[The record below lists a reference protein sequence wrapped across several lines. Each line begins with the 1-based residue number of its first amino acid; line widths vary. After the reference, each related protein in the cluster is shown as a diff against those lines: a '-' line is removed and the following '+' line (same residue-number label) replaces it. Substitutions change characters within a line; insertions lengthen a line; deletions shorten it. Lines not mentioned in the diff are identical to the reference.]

1 MQKLKLYTDSFFDGL
16 RKREDPPADEAVVA
30 LVQNPIWIQ
39 QINQWHVIP
48 DQLPDDFSDEVKA
61 FFEFYL
67 VKSQTANPIDLA
79 AAQTFFDQ
87 KGDLYLAMLGF
98 YSLPYC
104 YAFADGAEVLVRSN
118 RIVDQIGER
127 LGETG
132 SFVLEIFRP
141 GAFFES
147 KEAYLTCAKVRLI
160 HAFSRFFIHRY
171 AKDWDEAYGKPVNQ
185 EDMLGT
191 NLAFSFI
198 VLRGL
203 TKMGFAPTEKQQ
215 KEVLSYWKWVGEL
228 MGIAIDFWPDTPKE
242 AYELDKLIRRR
253 HLRSSQAGQKLI
265 QSLVRFYKESIP
277 EPLIQSQINGILSFF
292 LGKEASKALHLGE
305 AIPVSGDLL
314 GLMFTFLG
322 WKNYGGKK
330 GYASIRN
337 NLEKQQK
344 DRFGRV
350 LSICLPELKRT

>member
-1 MQKLKLYTDSFFDGL
+1 M
-16 RKREDPPADEAVVA
+16 
-30 LVQNPIWIQ
+30 
-39 QINQWHVIP
+39 INNWEIIP
-48 DQLPDDFSDEVKA
+48 DILPKQFSKEITDFFK
-61 FFEFYL
+61 FYQH
-67 VKSQTANPIDLA
+67 KSQEAEKKVLEG
-79 AAQTFFDQ
+79 AQTFFEK

-132 SFVLEIFRP
+132 SFVMEIFRP

-147 KEAYLTCAKVRLI
+147 KEAFLTCAKVRLI

-171 AKDWDEAYGKPVNQ
+171 ATDWDEAFGKPVNQ

-228 MGIAIDFWPDTPKE
+228 MGIATDFWPDTPKE

-253 HLRSSQAGQKLI
+253 HLRPSQAGQKLI
-265 QSLVRFYKESIP
+265 QSLVGFYKESIP
-277 EPLIQSQINGILSFF
+277 EPLIQLQINGILSFF
-292 LGKEASKALHLGE
+292 LGKEASEALHLGE

-314 GLMFTFLG
+314 GVIFTFLG

-330 GYASIRN
+330 GYATIRY

-344 DRFGRV
+344 DRFGRI
-350 LSICLPELKRT
+350 LSIRLPELKRT

>member
-1 MQKLKLYTDSFFDGL
+1 MQKLKLYTNSFFDEL
-16 RKREDPPADEAVVA
+16 RKREDPLADEAVVA
-30 LVQNPIWIQ
+30 LVQNPLWIQ
-39 QINQWHVIP
+39 QVNQWHVIP

-67 VKSQTANPIDLA
+67 LKSQTANPIVLA
-79 AAQTFFDQ
+79 AGQTFFDQ
-87 KGDLYLAMLGF
+87 KGDLYLSLLGF

-132 SFVLEIFRP
+132 SFVMEIFRP

-171 AKDWDEAYGKPVNQ
+171 ATDWDEAFGKPVNQ

-228 MGIAIDFWPDTPKE
+228 MGIGTDFWPDTPKE

-253 HLRSSQAGQKLI
+253 HLRPSQAGQKLI

-277 EPLIQSQINGILSFF
+277 EPLLQSQINGILSFF
-292 LGKEASKALHLGE
+292 LGKEASEALQLGE

-314 GLMFTFLG
+314 GMIFTFWG

-330 GYASIRN
+330 DYATIRY

-344 DRFGRV
+344 DRFGRI
-350 LSICLPELKRT
+350 LSIRLPELKRT